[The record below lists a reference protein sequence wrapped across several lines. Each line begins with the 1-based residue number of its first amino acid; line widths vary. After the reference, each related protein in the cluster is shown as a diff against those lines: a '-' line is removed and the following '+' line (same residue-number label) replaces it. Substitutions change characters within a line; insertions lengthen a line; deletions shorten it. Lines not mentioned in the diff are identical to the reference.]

1 MATAVGADSMGLDA
15 MRPTATA
22 RTDRSG
28 QQRWWLVGLPIMAA
42 LLLLLAA
49 LWLAAD
55 AESAQSQI
63 GGAYVGLFAIAAI
76 AVLVLVGAVADEAW
90 RLWRRWRVSAPGS
103 RLNLRLAIL
112 IALLAIPPTL
122 LVSGFA
128 MRFVEVGIDS
138 WFRADVEASQSAA
151 EALGRDVLLSFER
164 RARDRS
170 NVLAERTARAS
181 GGDLQATLDALVDGI
196 DEPLYLTVYDDNG
209 VLLALAF
216 NTSSIV
222 LPKSPSEAERLQVRQ
237 AGQLGMSERI
247 QDTLAWRVLDRV
259 PGVGLLQA
267 IFPLPVD
274 LAPRLETLERTAVD
288 YAQLRFQRRALKFS
302 FVLILGLVSLLALLG
317 ALYTALAASARL
329 IQPISDLAAATGD
342 IAAGRYDQHLPVS
355 SHDELGFLTASF
367 NSMAAALN
375 TADARERAS
384 RAEIELHRAHLQAV
398 LERLSAGVLSFDGER
413 ILTANPAAGA
423 LLDLD
428 ANALVDCSI
437 AMATQKFPRAAALF
451 AGLATHAERDEP
463 QWREE
468 IILVG
473 EPKRVLLV
481 RAVRLPGTAA
491 ARYVAVFDDAEV
503 LAHAQREAAWAEVA
517 RRLAHEIKNPLTP
530 IQLAAERLRH
540 KYLGKMAAADAEV
553 LDRATHTIVA
563 QVDALKNIVN
573 AFADYAR
580 PAQGERRQLDLA
592 ALCNDVLDLYE
603 HSGQCLLQRDLSA
616 SPVLILGNRDRL
628 RQALVNLLTNA
639 IEAGKAGVTPSIE
652 LRLVER
658 TETIELSVRDHGSGL
673 PAGFDERWF
682 EPYTT
687 TKIKGTGLGLAMVRK
702 IAEEHGGSVRG
713 ENAEGGGARFVLVVP
728 RR

>member
-1 MATAVGADSMGLDA
+1 MSAPPLRRLAKTG
-15 MRPTATA
+15 R
-22 RTDRSG
+22 
-28 QQRWWLVGLPIMAA
+28 QRWWWVGLPIAA
-42 LLLLLAA
+42 SLLLLLAA

-55 AESAQSQI
+55 AESATSQI
-63 GGAYVGLFAIAAI
+63 GSAYVGLFVIAAI
-76 AVLVLVGAVADEAW
+76 AVLVLVGAVIDEAW
-90 RLWRRWRVSAPGS
+90 RLGQRWRAGRPGS
-103 RLNLRLAIL
+103 RLNLRLAVL

-138 WFRADVEASQSAA
+138 WFRADVEASQAAA
-151 EALGRDVLLSFER
+151 EALGRDVLRSFER

-170 NVLAERTARAS
+170 NALAKRAALAA
-181 GGDLQATLDALVDGI
+181 GGDLQAGLDALVDGI

-216 NTSSIV
+216 NSSSIV
-222 LPKSPSEAERLQVRQ
+222 LPKAPSEAERLQVRQ
-237 AGQLGMSERI
+237 AGQLGKSERI

-267 IFPLPVD
+267 IFPLPGD
-274 LAPRLETLERTAVD
+274 LAPRLEILERTAVD
-288 YAQLRFQRRALKFS
+288 YAQLRFQRRALKLS

-317 ALYTALAASARL
+317 ALYTALMASARL
-329 IQPISDLAAATGD
+329 IQPISDLATATGD

-355 SHDELGFLTASF
+355 SQDELGFLTTSF
-367 NSMAAALN
+367 NRMASALH

-384 RAEIELHRAHLQAV
+384 RAEIELHRTHLQAV

-423 LLDLD
+423 LLDLAAD
-428 ANALVDCSI
+428 ALIDCPI
-437 AMATQKFPRAAALF
+437 AAAVAQFPRAAALF
-451 AGLATHAERDEP
+451 AGLSAHAARAEP

-468 IILVG
+468 IILAG
-473 EPKRVLLV
+473 EPKRVLLL
-481 RAVRLPGTAA
+481 RAVRLPGTAL

-580 PAQGERRQLDLA
+580 PPLGERRPLDLA
-592 ALCNDVLDLYE
+592 LLCNEVLDLYE
-603 HSGQCLLQRDLSA
+603 HSGQCLIERELGSA
-616 SPVLILGNRDRL
+616 PVSILGNRDRL

-639 IEAGKAGVTPSIE
+639 IEAGQAGTLPRIA
-652 LRLVER
+652 LRLTEHTDAVE
-658 TETIELSVRDHGSGL
+658 LAVRDHGLGL
-673 PAGFDERWF
+673 PAGFDDRWF

-687 TKIKGTGLGLAMVRK
+687 TKTKGTGLGLAMVRK
-702 IAEEHGGSVRG
+702 IAEEHGGSVHG
-713 ENAEGGGARFVLVVP
+713 ENADGGGARFVLVLP
-728 RR
+728 KR